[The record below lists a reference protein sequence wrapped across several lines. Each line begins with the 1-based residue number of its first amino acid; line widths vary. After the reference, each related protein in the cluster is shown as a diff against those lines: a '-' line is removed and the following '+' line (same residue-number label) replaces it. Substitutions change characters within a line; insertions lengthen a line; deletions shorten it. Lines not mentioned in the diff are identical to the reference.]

1 MTRRLAA
8 TLLAL
13 IVVTGAA
20 GCSRGGGSTA
30 EHSPTTTPPPTSG
43 TDTTAGA
50 TDSTTTP
57 PAGDEREAIKAAYL
71 RFWMVVDEY
80 GKRTGRFDP
89 VDAKAVLGAVAT
101 DGEYDHVFDTFQL
114 NRLKG
119 LAYRDGDAPDE
130 FAPVVTIEGPDRA
143 SVRDCR
149 TDRGGVFK
157 EDSGERVDT
166 PTDGRRLFE
175 VVLVKDGSPWRVA
188 SVGGRT
194 NPEDPQCTV

>member
-13 IVVTGAA
+13 IAVTGAA
-20 GCSRGGGSTA
+20 ACSRGGSTTA
-30 EHSPTTTPPPTSG
+30 HSPTTTTTSPSG
-43 TDTTAGA
+43 TDRSAGA

-57 PAGDEREAIKAAYL
+57 PPGDEKEAIKTGYL
-71 RFWMVVDEY
+71 RFWMTVDEY

-101 DGEYDHVFDTFQL
+101 DGEYDHLFDTFQL

-119 LAYRDGDAPDE
+119 LVYRDGDTPDE
-130 FAPVVTIEGPDRA
+130 FAPVVTIEGPARA

-157 EDSGERVDT
+157 EASGERVDT
-166 PTDGRRLFE
+166 PTEGRRLFE
-175 VVLVKDGSPWRVA
+175 VVLVKDGSEWKVS

-194 NPEDPQCTV
+194 NPEDPPCTV